1 MPLPDPLLL
10 RHALILYIPVFRQQL
25 IKRETPL
32 LLLPAPS
39 SYIAYI
45 PPTLD
50 SRLLTLQRVDSEVLL
65 REERG
70 ARVQELML
78 RVVIVDQ

>member
-10 RHALILYIPVFRQQL
+10 RHALILYVPVFRQQL

-32 LLLPAPS
+32 LLLPAP

-65 REERG
+65 REEGG

-78 RVVIVDQ
+78 RVVVVDQ

>member
-10 RHALILYIPVFRQQL
+10 RHALILYIPVFREQL

-32 LLLPAPS
+32 LLLPTP

-45 PPTLD
+45 PPTLH

>member
-1 MPLPDPLLL
+1 MPLSDPLLL
-10 RHALILYIPVFRQQL
+10 RHALILYVPVFREQL

-32 LLLPAPS
+32 LLLPS

-50 SRLLTLQRVDSEVLL
+50 SRLLTLQRVDPEVLL

>member
-25 IKRETPL
+25 IKRQTPL
-32 LLLPAPS
+32 LLLPSS

-45 PPTLD
+45 PPALD
-50 SRLLTLQRVDSEVLL
+50 SRLLTLQWVDPEVLL
-65 REERG
+65 REEGG

-78 RVVIVDQ
+78 RVVVVDQ